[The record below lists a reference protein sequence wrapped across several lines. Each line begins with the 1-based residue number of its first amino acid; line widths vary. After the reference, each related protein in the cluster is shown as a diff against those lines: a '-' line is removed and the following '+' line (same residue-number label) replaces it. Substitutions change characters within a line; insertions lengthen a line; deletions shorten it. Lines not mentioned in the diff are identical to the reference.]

1 VIADQT
7 RPLLPRSFY
16 VVGAVAL
23 VWNLIG
29 KATYVNQV
37 TMDETTLAAMSVEQ
51 QGLYDNI
58 PVWVTSA

>member
-1 VIADQT
+1 
-7 RPLLPRSFY
+7 
-16 VVGAVAL
+16 VGAVAL

-29 KATYVNQV
+29 MATYVNQV
-37 TMDETTLAAMSVEQ
+37 TMDATTLAAMSVEQ